1 MMSQNKNKCELLFV
15 PHSAC
20 LTETPQKKASYLLGI
35 TQIEEEG
42 AGGGGLAGLPLS
54 IEADFVSHVNFISYF
69 DNAIIIFYQDLIFP
83 NSTKHVSILTTF
95 LIPDKKAIT

>member
-20 LTETPQKKASYLLGI
+20 LTETPQKKTSYLLGT
-35 TQIEEEG
+35 TQIGEES
-42 AGGGGLAGLPLS
+42 AGGGLGGLPLS

-95 LIPDKKAIT
+95 LIPEKKAIT